1 MPVFLTATMA
11 IRLKDDLGIG
21 EEALG
26 ALLSIFSVGAAVAA
40 PIMGRLAERLGPG
53 PSLRVASALSGVVLI
68 TIATAA
74 RGWWAI
80 AGLLVAGGIAATL
93 MQSSSNLWLART
105 IEDRRLGLA
114 FGLKQ
119 SGGPTAA
126 LLAGV
131 AVPVLALAVGWRWTF
146 AAFGGFALAAV
157 LSIPRTGLR
166 GVGRTAPS
174 REGDVDLG
182 PLLVLT
188 AGAAV
193 STALSAA
200 FTGFAV
206 TAAVQQGGLSE
217 STSGLVFALGA
228 LTGVVTRV
236 ALGRWVDS
244 RPDTRFGV
252 PAVLVGAGAVGFAVL
267 SALVALFLVA
277 FRDADAESVGEL
289 MDDGQTPEPQADLE
303 ANYWPAVAAFGMGAM
318 IVGLVTHATIF
329 VIGLV
334 IVGAAVFEWMLA
346 AWADRATADP
356 VVNRNLR
363 NRIMR
368 PIEYPVTAAIGVAV
382 LVLALSRVFLTVSKF
397 SAVMVAGSLATVIF
411 FIAVVFAVAPKISRS
426 VVAGTVALVC
436 VGVLVAGVVTAAMG
450 SRDFHHKGPAY
461 EHGEPA
467 AESGGH

>member
-1 MPVFLTATMA
+1 MFTPGF
-11 IRLKDDLGIG
+11 RLFFGFTL
-21 EEALG
+21 
-26 ALLSIFSVGAAVAA
+26 AAVAA
-40 PIMGRLAERLGPG
+40 AAVYG
-53 PSLRVASALSGVVLI
+53 VASGSAGETEYFAVLNVETWVGVLSLGYKGGIGDHVGYVVL
-68 TIATAA
+68 
-74 RGWWAI
+74 
-80 AGLLVAGGIAATL
+80 
-93 MQSSSNLWLART
+93 M
-105 IEDRRLGLA
+105 
-114 FGLKQ
+114 
-119 SGGPTAA
+119 
-126 LLAGV
+126 
-131 AVPVLALAVGWRWTF
+131 
-146 AAFGGFALAAV
+146 
-157 LSIPRTGLR
+157 
-166 GVGRTAPS
+166 
-174 REGDVDLG
+174 
-182 PLLVLT
+182 
-188 AGAAV
+188 
-193 STALSAA
+193 
-200 FTGFAV
+200 GFAV
-206 TAAVQQGGLSE
+206 M
-217 STSGLVFALGA
+217 
-228 LTGVVTRV
+228 
-236 ALGRWVDS
+236 
-244 RPDTRFGV
+244 
-252 PAVLVGAGAVGFAVL
+252 

-303 ANYWPAVAAFGMGAM
+303 ANYWPAVAAAGMGAM

-334 IVGAAVFEWMLA
+334 IVAAAVFEWMLA

-426 VVAGTVALVC
+426 VIAGTVALVC

-467 AESGGH
+467 AENGGH

>member
-1 MPVFLTATMA
+1 MFTPGF
-11 IRLKDDLGIG
+11 RLFFGFTL
-21 EEALG
+21 
-26 ALLSIFSVGAAVAA
+26 AAVAA
-40 PIMGRLAERLGPG
+40 AAVYG
-53 PSLRVASALSGVVLI
+53 VASGSAGETEYFAVLNVETWVGVLSLGYKGGVGDHVGYVVL
-68 TIATAA
+68 
-74 RGWWAI
+74 
-80 AGLLVAGGIAATL
+80 
-93 MQSSSNLWLART
+93 M
-105 IEDRRLGLA
+105 
-114 FGLKQ
+114 
-119 SGGPTAA
+119 
-126 LLAGV
+126 
-131 AVPVLALAVGWRWTF
+131 
-146 AAFGGFALAAV
+146 
-157 LSIPRTGLR
+157 
-166 GVGRTAPS
+166 
-174 REGDVDLG
+174 
-182 PLLVLT
+182 
-188 AGAAV
+188 
-193 STALSAA
+193 
-200 FTGFAV
+200 
-206 TAAVQQGGLSE
+206 
-217 STSGLVFALGA
+217 
-228 LTGVVTRV
+228 
-236 ALGRWVDS
+236 
-244 RPDTRFGV
+244 
-252 PAVLVGAGAVGFAVL
+252 GFAVL

-289 MDDGQTPEPQADLE
+289 MDDGQTPEPQVDLE